1 MQKIIGYTRVST
13 DIQTTENQRLLI
25 LDYAHKNSLTV
36 DNIVEVTTSS
46 KKKRKFRQIDSTIDE
61 LESGDMLLVYAL
73 DRIGRSTIETL
84 QILEDIKNKG
94 IKLIIIKENIVI
106 DKENDN
112 PLNTMMLTMLSAVA
126 ELERSFI
133 SERTKLGLARVRA
146 NGTVLGRKKGVLGK
160 SMFDEHLEKIKE
172 LHSLGLSLPKIVNYL
187 GVGTSVGLHKFIKTR
202 KIGEALESVN

>member
-1 MQKIIGYTRVST
+1 MKKILGYTRVST
-13 DIQTTENQRLLI
+13 DIQTNENQRLLI
-25 LDYAHKNSLTV
+25 LDYAHKNSLVV
-36 DNIVEVTTSS
+36 DDIVEVTTSS
-46 KKKRKFRQIDSTIDE
+46 KKNRKHRQIDSTIDG
-61 LESGDMLLVYAL
+61 LSSGDILLVYAL

-133 SERTKLGLARVRA
+133 SERTKLGLARVKA

-172 LHSLGLSLPKIVNYL
+172 LHSLGLSNPKIVNYI
-187 GVGTSVGLHKFIKTR
+187 GVGTSVSLHRFIKTR
-202 KIGEALESVN
+202 KIGKESL

>member
-25 LDYAHKNSLTV
+25 LDYAHKKSLTV

-73 DRIGRSTIETL
+73 DRIGRSTLETL

-94 IKLIIIKENIVI
+94 I
-106 DKENDN
+106 
-112 PLNTMMLTMLSAVA
+112 
-126 ELERSFI
+126 
-133 SERTKLGLARVRA
+133 
-146 NGTVLGRKKGVLGK
+146 
-160 SMFDEHLEKIKE
+160 
-172 LHSLGLSLPKIVNYL
+172 
-187 GVGTSVGLHKFIKTR
+187 
-202 KIGEALESVN
+202 

>member
-25 LDYAHKNSLTV
+25 LDYAHKNSLAV

-46 KKKRKFRQIDSTIDE
+46 KKNRKFRQIDSTIDE

-94 IKLIIIKENIVI
+94 IRLIIIKENIVI

-133 SERTKLGLARVRA
+133 SERTKLGLARVKA
-146 NGTVLGRKKGVLGK
+146 NGTILGRKKGVLGK

-172 LHSLGLSLPKIVNYL
+172 LHSLGLSNPKIINYL
-187 GVGTSVGLHKFIKTR
+187 GIGTSVGLYRFIKTR
-202 KIGEALESVN
+202 KIGKD

>member
-1 MQKIIGYTRVST
+1 MKKIIGYCRVST
-13 DIQTTENQRLLI
+13 TLQENLNQRLLI
-25 LDYAHKNSLTV
+25 LDYAHKNSMVV

-46 KKKRKFRQIDSTIDE
+46 KKKRKDRQIDSTID
-61 LESGDMLLVYAL
+61 LLSSGDLLLVYAL

-84 QILEDIKNKG
+84 QILQDIKDKG
-94 IKLIIIKENIVI
+94 IKLIIIKENIII
-106 DKENDN
+106 DRENDN

-126 ELERSFI
+126 ELERSYI
-133 SERTKLGLARVRA
+133 SERTKLGLARVKA

-187 GVGTSVGLHKFIKTR
+187 GVGTSVGLHKFIKSR
-202 KIGEALESVN
+202 KIGKVLKSVN

>member
-1 MQKIIGYTRVST
+1 MQKTMKKIRGYCRVST
-13 DIQTTENQRLLI
+13 SLQENLNQRLLI
-25 LDYAHKNSLTV
+25 LDFAHKNSMVV
-36 DNIVEVTTSS
+36 DDIVEVTTSS
-46 KKKRKFRQIDSTIDE
+46 KKNRKDRQIDSTIDTMTT
-61 LESGDMLLVYAL
+61 GDVLLVYAL

-133 SERTKLGLARVRA
+133 SERTKLGLARVKA

-172 LHSLGLSLPKIVNYL
+172 LHSLGLSLPKIVNHI
-187 GVGTSVGLHKFIKTR
+187 GIGTSVGLHRFIKTR
-202 KIGEALESVN
+202 KI

>member
-13 DIQTTENQRLLI
+13 DIQTNENQRLLI

-46 KKKRKFRQIDSTIDE
+46 KKKRKDRQIDSTLDS
-61 LESGDMLLVYAL
+61 LSSGDVLLVYAL

-133 SERTKLGLARVRA
+133 SERTKLGLARVKA
-146 NGTVLGRKKGVLGK
+146 NGTILGRKKGVLGK

-172 LHSLGLSLPKIVNYL
+172 LHSLGLSNPKIINYL
-187 GVGTSVGLHKFIKTR
+187 GIGTSVSLHRYIKTR
-202 KIGEALESVN
+202 KIGKD